1 MLHGD
6 PIGLVISLAD
16 QHDAL
21 MVVTGTRG
29 EGVAAGLGRLARPS
43 VSHGLIAR
51 AHRPVLVVSADLTED
66 EMKVR
71 DVTSMS
77 VATLQPGTPA
87 QVAAATARPG
97 DDLVDLGALA
107 IHDRG

>member
-1 MLHGD
+1 MAARHR
-6 PIGLVISLAD
+6 I
-16 QHDAL
+16 L
-21 MVVTGTRG
+21 MVLAVDGAQRPKAAIPSTGDRRTSGPVTASPGCAGRVTHPPLRPLVEGTS
-29 EGVAAGLGRLARPS
+29 A
-43 VSHGLIAR
+43 SHTG
-51 AHRPVLVVSADLTED
+51 D

-71 DVTSMS
+71 EVTSMS

-97 DDLVDLGALA
+97 DDLADLGALA